1 LQEEQ
6 VLVELTIRNLAIIE
20 SIRLSFGPGFTVM
33 TGETGA
39 GKSIIVDA
47 VALLLGGRA
56 SAEMIRTG
64 CDVASIEGV
73 FSPTSEIADALQPL
87 LQEMG
92 LESDHEELI
101 LRRDISRQRRN
112 VCRVNGYTVTLNAL
126 EEIGSH
132 LIDIHGQGAHLSL
145 LNWRKHADFLDRF
158 GGLMPQ
164 RQAFTERAR
173 ALRQVRGDLR
183 ALQRDERELARR
195 VDLLTYQIDEI
206 REAHLKPDE
215 EEELRRQETL
225 LGNAERRMELS
236 AEAYELLSAG
246 EGRRASVVDSLS
258 SAAEQLRELAELDES
273 LAEQSQL
280 LEEIQYNVEDLARSV
295 RHYRDAV
302 EYDPETLATVQ
313 DRLDLIRS
321 LKRKYGEA
329 IEDIL
334 AFAARA
340 EDELDAITHSEERME
355 QLQQEQVRLLGELGE
370 LGQALSAA
378 RREVAER
385 LRAAIEP
392 ELNELNMEGAQFL
405 VDIRWEEAEDGVPA
419 TQVPGTGVDGS
430 AESAGHLGY
439 AFDDTG
445 LDRVE
450 FLIAPN
456 PGEEPKPLAR
466 TASGGET
473 SRLMLAMKTALSA
486 ADPMPTLIFD
496 EIDAGIGGRTGTIV
510 GDKLL
515 RLAADHQVFCVTH
528 LAQIAAT
535 GTQHFCVT
543 KEVIEGR
550 TVSLTRPLTYDE
562 RVRELAVML
571 GGSDTEATRKSA
583 QELLGRHSTPEL
595 TAEEQSR

>member
-1 LQEEQ
+1 
-6 VLVELTIRNLAIIE
+6 VLVELAIRNLAIIE
-20 SIRLSFGPGFTVM
+20 SVRLPFGAGFTVL

-47 VALLLGGRA
+47 VTLLLGGRA

-64 CDVASIEGV
+64 CDMASIEGV
-73 FSPTSEIADALQPL
+73 FSPSPEVADALRPL
-87 LQEMG
+87 LQELG
-92 LESDHEELI
+92 LESDQEELI

-112 VCRVNGYTVTLNAL
+112 ACRVNGYTVTLSAL
-126 EEIGSH
+126 EEIGAH

-145 LNWRKHADFLDRF
+145 LRPRSHIDFLDRF

-164 RQAFTERAR
+164 RQAFAERAR
-173 ALRQVRGDLR
+173 ALRQARSDLR

-206 REAHLKPDE
+206 RAARLKPDE

-340 EDELDAITHSEERME
+340 EEELDAITHSEERME
-355 QLQQEQVRLLGELGE
+355 QLQQEQVRLLGELAE

-405 VDIRWEEAEDGVPA
+405 VDIRWEEAEDGVP
-419 TQVPGTGVDGS
+419 VNEGR
-430 AESAGHLGY
+430 Y

-528 LAQIAAT
+528 LAQIAAS
-535 GTQHFCVT
+535 GTQHFRVA

-550 TVSLTRPLTYDE
+550 TISLTRPLTYDE
-562 RVRELAVML
+562 RVQELAVML
-571 GGSDTEATRKSA
+571 GGVDTEATRKSA
-583 QELLGRHSTPEL
+583 IELLSRRSPQEPI
-595 TAEEQSR
+595 AEEQSR